1 MKQMQPFTISVPQS
15 VLDDLKTRLART
27 RWTDEPENAGWSYGT
42 NPDYLRELVD
52 YWQNTYDWRKQ
63 EGLLN
68 SFPQY
73 KAEIDGVVIH
83 FIYVKGKGS
92 HSRPL
97 ILTHEWPDSFQ
108 RFYKVIPLLTDP
120 VAHGGSADAS
130 FDVIIP
136 SMPGHGFS
144 DRVTKTSSETGRLWA
159 KLMTE
164 VLGYETF
171 LAGGDFAV
179 TTALASAH
187 PEKVKGIFLTD
198 AGYPNGTEDWSKLS
212 PAEQEFGQ
220 KIQHW
225 FFAEGAFNMIQS
237 TKPQTLGYGLNDSP
251 VGLASWILEKFY
263 SWSDTR
269 GTIENS
275 FSKDDLLTNIMI
287 YWVSQTINTSIRRY
301 LIDARA
307 VYGQGAPAPMQRV
320 EVPAALAIFP
330 ADSDTP
336 KEWAA
341 RRVNLQY
348 YTRMTKGGRFAA
360 LEVPESYVQY
370 LREASGL
377 LDKSI

>member
-15 VLDDLKTRLART
+15 VLDDLKTRLAQT

-42 NPDYLRELVD
+42 NPAYLRELVD
-52 YWQNTYDWRKQ
+52 YWQNIYDWRKQ

-68 SFPQY
+68 NFPQY
-73 KAEIDGVVIH
+73 KAEIDGVGIH

-92 HSRPL
+92 HPRPL

-120 VAHGGSADAS
+120 VAHGGTADES

-144 DRVTKTSSETGRLWA
+144 DRVTLTSGETGRLWA

-171 LAGGDFAV
+171 FAGGDFAV
-179 TTALASAH
+179 TTALASSH
-187 PEKVKGIFLTD
+187 PEKVKGIFLSD

-237 TKPQTLGYGLNDSP
+237 TKPQTLGYALNDSP
-251 VGLASWILEKFY
+251 AGLASWILEKFY

-275 FSKDDLLTNIMI
+275 FSKDELLTNIMI

-307 VYGQGAPAPMQRV
+307 VYAQGVPAPMQRV

-330 ADSDTP
+330 GDSDTP

-341 RRVNLQY
+341 RRLNLQY
-348 YTRMTKGGRFAA
+348 YTRMPTGGRFAA
-360 LEVPESYVQY
+360 LEVPGSYVQY